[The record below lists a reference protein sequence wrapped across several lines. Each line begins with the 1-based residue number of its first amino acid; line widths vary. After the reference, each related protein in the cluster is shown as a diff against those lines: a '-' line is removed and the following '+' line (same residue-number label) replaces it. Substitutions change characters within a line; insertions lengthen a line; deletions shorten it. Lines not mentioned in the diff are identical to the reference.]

1 MKFKLLLLL
10 AFLASSVHAA
20 DINVYFNHPANVPA
34 VNADLESV
42 IVDTID
48 SATSTI
54 DVAIYDLDLESVANA
69 LASAKQ
75 RGVAVRLITDNEN
88 TGTANQPALS
98 ILTTNSIPW
107 LDDRADGSAG
117 SGLQH
122 NKFIV
127 VDGSRVLTGSA
138 NFTHSGLHGDPD
150 GNGGY
155 LGIGNANNIVT
166 IQSTALA
173 TLYTTQFNHMWG
185 DGPGGQSDSLF
196 GLGKP
201 DHAMQTVY
209 TDNDSIRIDVQF
221 APHSSSAYSGSTL
234 DTLDGVLATAMTR
247 IHVAQFVF
255 SAQVL
260 ADTMEAR
267 HSSGVNIQGVGDK
280 LFFNRYYSE
289 FLDVIGSQ
297 IPNSNG
303 EYEVDSVT
311 AHLNNPWAVPAEAYV
326 AETDSHDKF
335 HHKYWIVDDK
345 VVTGSFNASNSA
357 AFDNDENLIVIHSQA
372 VADQFEGEFSRR
384 FCEAKG
390 ALNCDGALTHASI
403 ILEGVAF
410 TAQEATAVMAF
421 VAVASLAEL
430 DDDVGLDSRA
440 AEAIYNDRP
449 TTMEALGAAYYV
461 GSSALKKLR
470 DYVMLPTPATQYE
483 VRFDLGTATNLAA
496 LYSYPNSS
504 NGMSLKETLEHYLNQ
519 NLKRDGIP
527 QGSAVVAIKSGSTY
541 ETVIRG
547 NAAAI
552 NGYQAALASFY
563 SNGNL
568 ALSAEQTLRNNSEWD
583 DEEWRLFLP
592 HGLALAQQRT
602 VQLLHFPPDYSLTE
616 QDYLNSSTS
625 KRWEELLKL
634 NSVPDAELTLFET
647 ILDIAPIAAPA
658 SAGSELGGTYDEFEP
673 YVLGMLSLLSK
684 ANTTTGQAIPIVAYG
699 SPVRAWIADH
709 YNLIGF
715 GVNSVGEIEVLPGV
729 NAAVVGA
736 NHPSYI
742 WYATQTSRAHTFEVM
757 EQDLI
762 TACWQRSM
770 GNTPT
775 QDANSVMGSCS
786 ITWESQPQEVCI
798 AMEVQAY
805 ARSEA
810 EATGI
815 CEAEYP

>member
-1 MKFKLLLLL
+1 MKFKLLLL
-10 AFLASSVHAA
+10 AFFAFSVHAA
-20 DINVYFNHPANVPA
+20 DINVYFNHPANEPA
-34 VNADLESV
+34 VTAILESV
-42 IVDTID
+42 IVDNID
-48 SATSTI
+48 SANSTV
-54 DVAIYDLDLESVANA
+54 DVAIYDLDLESIANA

-88 TGTANQPALS
+88 TGAVNQPALS

-138 NFTHSGLHGDPD
+138 NFTHSDLHGDPD
-150 GNGGY
+150 GSGGY

-166 IQSTALA
+166 IQSTSLA
-173 TLYTTQFNHMWG
+173 TIYTTQFNLMWG
-185 DGPGGQSDSLF
+185 DGPGGQADSLF

-201 DHAMQTVY
+201 DHAVQTIY
-209 TDNDSIRIDVQF
+209 TTNDNIRIDVQF
-221 APHSSSAYSGSTL
+221 APHSSSAYSGSSL

-267 HSSGVNIQGVGDK
+267 HSDGVDIQGVGDK

-297 IPNSNG
+297 IPNSND

-311 AHLNNPWAVPAEAYV
+311 GHPNNPWEVPAEAYV

-345 VVTGSFNASNSA
+345 VITGSFNASNSA
-357 AFDNDENLIVIHSQA
+357 AFDNDENLVVIHSQ
-372 VADQFEGEFSRR
+372 VIADQFEGEFSRR

-390 ALNCDGALTHASI
+390 ALNCDGSLTHAST

-410 TAQEATAVMAF
+410 TAQESTAVMAF

-440 AEAIYNDRP
+440 AEAIYTDRP
-449 TTMEALGAAYYV
+449 TTMAALGDAYYV
-461 GSSALKKLR
+461 GPSALKKLR

-483 VRFDLGTATNLAA
+483 VRFDLGTAANLTA
-496 LYSYPNSS
+496 LYSYPNST

-519 NLKRDGIP
+519 SLKRDGIP

-547 NAAAI
+547 NSSAI
-552 NGYQAALASFY
+552 NGYQTTLANFY

-568 ALSAEQTLRNNSEWD
+568 ALTAEQTLRNNSAWN

-592 HGLALAQQRT
+592 HGLALSNQRS

-634 NSVPDAELTLFET
+634 NDVPDAELTLFET

-658 SAGSELGGTYDEFEP
+658 SAGSELDGTYDEFEP

-684 ANTTTGQAIPIVAYG
+684 ANQSTSQAIPIVAYG
-699 SPVRAWIADH
+699 SPVRTWLANH
-709 YNLIGF
+709 YNLTGF
-715 GVNSVGEIEVLPGV
+715 GVNSVGEIEVLPEV
-729 NAAVVGA
+729 NAAVIGA

-742 WYATQTSRAHTFEVM
+742 WYATQTSRAYAFEIM

-762 TACWQRSM
+762 SACWQQSM

-775 QDANSVMGSCS
+775 QNANSVMGTCTS
-786 ITWESQPQEVCI
+786 TWESQPQEVCI